1 MLSCYRHALPARFM
15 NSLLQRFSSFCLA
28 VLAAIAFFSFPP
40 SAEAAS
46 SAAVRSFDDVKV
58 SDTDFAGQD
67 LREAEFANETLQG
80 ADFSGANLGFAV
92 FNATDLR
99 EANWHGAD
107 FSNGMAYLS
116 NFGGADLTDA
126 IFTDALFLQS
136 VFDKNTDITGAD
148 FTNASIDRFQ
158 LSKLCDRASGQN
170 SQTGANTRESLGCK

>member
-1 MLSCYRHALPARFM
+1 MKA
-15 NSLLQRFSSFCLA
+15 LLQRLSVICLA
-28 VLAAIAFFSFPP
+28 VCAAIALAIFPP

-58 SDTDFAGQD
+58 AGSNFIGQD
-67 LREAEFANETLQG
+67 LREAEFANETLPG
-80 ADFSGANLGFAV
+80 ADFSEANLSFAV

-99 EANWHGAD
+99 EANWHGVD

-136 VFDKNTDITGAD
+136 VFDKNTNITGAD
-148 FTNASIDRFQ
+148 FTNATIDRFQ
-158 LSKLCDRASGQN
+158 LSKLCDRASGEN
-170 SQTGANTRESLGCK
+170 SQTGVKTRESLGCK

>member
-1 MLSCYRHALPARFM
+1 MKTY
-15 NSLLQRFSSFCLA
+15 LQPFLIFCLGFCS
-28 VLAAIAFFSFPP
+28 AIALFLFPLN
-40 SAEAAS
+40 AEAAS

-58 SDTDFAGQD
+58 TGNNFSGRD

-99 EANWHGAD
+99 EANWHGVD

-116 NFGGADLTDA
+116 NFNGADLSDG

-136 VFDKNTDITGAD
+136 VFNTKTNIVGAD

-158 LSKLCDRASGQN
+158 ASKLCAQAEGTN
-170 SQTGANTRESLGCK
+170 SRTGVETRESLGCR